1 MKLNLKD
8 TLNQIKILLTS
19 EVKVNLEALP
29 LMDDVTIIEAETFEV
44 GSAVFI
50 VTETENVPLPVGSY
64 ELKDGRILVV
74 EVEGIIASIGEA
86 PVVEEVQ
93 EVEAAEE
100 ETQVVDEPN
109 SDVVSRKEFDAKIA
123 ELQLLIDEL
132 KASLNL
138 SQIDVTNKDVEL
150 AKLKVE
156 LSAKPATTKLKDT
169 EIKLTST
176 NNKPATKFA
185 YKQQTG
191 NKICHNP

>member
-185 YKQQTG
+185 TILNHI
-191 NKICHNP
+191 NK